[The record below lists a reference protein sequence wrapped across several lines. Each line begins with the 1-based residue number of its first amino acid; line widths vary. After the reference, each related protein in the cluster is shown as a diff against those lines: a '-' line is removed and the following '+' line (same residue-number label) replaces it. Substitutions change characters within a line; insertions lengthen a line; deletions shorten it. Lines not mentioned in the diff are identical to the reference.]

1 MSHTFNSQSK
11 PLLIRIWHWLTF
23 LFFLASISTVIFGST
38 LYKTKENIEMVK
50 EQAMHKG
57 GVLTNDQARAIAHEF
72 SDKLWMLHKYIG
84 FGLSF
89 LMLLRIIIEITASK
103 QDKLIGRIKA
113 ASSIQVKDAEQKH
126 YINVNKSYLLF
137 YLLFLTMAL
146 TGLVLAFEDVK
157 FLDPIHKI
165 SKQIHSYVQYG
176 MYAYMVIHIVGVVL
190 ADTDR
195 YPGIVSRMINGKN

>member
-1 MSHTFNSQSK
+1 MSTFFNNQTKSVY
-11 PLLIRIWHWLTF
+11 LRIWHWLTF

-38 LYKTKENIEMVK
+38 LYKTKENIAMVQ

-57 GVLTNDQARAIAHEF
+57 VVLTNDQARAIAHEF

-84 FGLSF
+84 FGLSM
-89 LMLLRIIIEITASK
+89 LMLLRIIIEVVASK
-103 QDKLIGRIKA
+103 QDTVMGRIKA
-113 ASSIQVKDAEQKH
+113 AASIPVKDAEQKH

-137 YLLFLTMAL
+137 YILFITMSL

-157 FLDPIHKI
+157 FLDPIHKFC
-165 SKQIHSYVQYG
+165 KQIHSYVQYG
-176 MYAYMVIHIVGVVL
+176 MYAYMVLHIVGVVL

-195 YPGIVSRMINGKN
+195 YPGIVSRMINGNK